1 MKINLYFEIKIRKH
15 PIFNETRVND
25 FSPPVDLLDSLHRC
39 RQSRFL
45 CNNEDR
51 TKKERQISKS
61 KITTMSTIASQESR
75 KEHGSLQELPCSPVK
90 EREEVI
96 MMMILIVMMM
106 MMLMMII
113 LSISINLMMT
123 MANALIPK

>member
-1 MKINLYFEIKIRKH
+1 M
-15 PIFNETRVND
+15 ND

-51 TKKERQISKS
+51 TKKERQISNF
-61 KITTMSTIASQESR
+61 KITTIAFQESR

-96 MMMILIVMMM
+96 MMMMLIII
-106 MMLMMII
+106 MMII
-113 LSISINLMMT
+113 LLISINVMIT
-123 MANALIPK
+123 MANALIP

>member
-1 MKINLYFEIKIRKH
+1 M
-15 PIFNETRVND
+15 ND

-51 TKKERQISKS
+51 TKKERQITNF
-61 KITTMSTIASQESR
+61 KITRMSTIASQESR

-96 MMMILIVMMM
+96 MMMMLIVMI
-106 MMLMMII
+106 MMII

-123 MANALIPK
+123 MANALIP

>member
-1 MKINLYFEIKIRKH
+1 M
-15 PIFNETRVND
+15 ND
-25 FSPPVDLLDSLHRC
+25 FSHPVDLLDSLHRC

-51 TKKERQISKS
+51 TKKERQITNF
-61 KITTMSTIASQESR
+61 KITTMSTIAPQESR

-96 MMMILIVMMM
+96 MMMMLIIIMM

-113 LSISINLMMT
+113 LLISINVMIT
-123 MANALIPK
+123 MANALIP